1 MRHCSFIGLIMQ
13 LLLLPLAEI
22 HRWGTTKIKPKSHL
36 SRGKYKEV
44 NPPLWWSNS
53 DAQSKEFVIMS
64 LRFCTKIITLI
75 VLHFCGIKLFTPCY
89 YSHCQLAVA

>member
-13 LLLLPLAEI
+13 LILLPLAEI
-22 HRWGTTKIKPKSHL
+22 HRWGTAKLKPNHTYQGVK
-36 SRGKYKEV
+36 

-53 DAQSKEFVIMS
+53 DAQVIMS

-75 VLHFCGIKLFTPCY
+75 MLHFCGIKLFTPCY

>member
-1 MRHCSFIGLIMQ
+1 MGNNKNK
-13 LLLLPLAEI
+13 
-22 HRWGTTKIKPKSHL
+22 TKSHL

-53 DAQSKEFVIMS
+53 DAQSIEFVIMS

-75 VLHFCGIKLFTPCY
+75 VLHFCGTIGSRGEVVVNYLIFVGILYSKQIKLPTL
-89 YSHCQLAVA
+89 LAIEPSSRP